1 MNISKRCHLRELGLE
16 LITVISV
23 YLQLQP
29 SSSPAYAGTNLNE
42 QPWNKLSDREKGL
55 PLWEI
60 KKQKQTK
67 QIIFSIQYSFIQK
80 SQNTIKYI
88 TNMKQEERVAQNQG
102 SQ

>member
-1 MNISKRCHLRELGLE
+1 MNISKQCHLSELGLE
-16 LITVISV
+16 LITVISI

-42 QPWNKLSDREKGL
+42 QPWNKLPDREKGL

-60 KKQKQTK
+60 KNKNKTK
-67 QIIFSIQYSFIQK
+67 QIIFNIQYSSIQK

-88 TNMKQEERVAQNQG
+88 TNMKQEECVAQNQG